1 MISFLLGLCLAR
13 GFGALT
19 VSLVEDGRTVAVPI
33 EFDPR
38 LGPADSAFE
47 VAQRFIETHGLSSGF
62 GCENDSACAALRLAL
77 TLEAYHHNRTTEEVA
92 VALLALPDGG
102 LGPHLTPADER
113 ALGAFCSAFYGFV
126 DCQVLRSR
134 LDDVLGPMREAC
146 ASRSKYEASAE
157 RVRSRGGVLLSS
169 VPRSGTH
176 WLTALVRDAVGVAW
190 AVPGDALGLDMVAHL
205 PMEVDV
211 TPEAASLVPLETD
224 PRLEGRDERGAD
236 DAQRPPPL
244 IMLHYPFLQLCGAHV
259 LSSLRGGHLPAR
271 ADAAAGGED
280 TCVVQLVRSPFSN
293 LDAWRRYT
301 KANASISRP
310 IGDAASTSTVGGAK
324 TFLERWVHHHRWWA
338 RVRASKRAEAAA
350 PGGGRAS
357 PSSAR
362 EVLVRY
368 EAMLL
373 APEAEL
379 ARVVRACGGRPRVTG
394 MAGAPTTAATA
405 RLSAAAADDDAA
417 RIATAAA
424 RLALARS
431 PPSASA
437 VRRASQRQ
445 QPTTANDPDDGVLGR
460 EESDAT
466 RGWRTEELRWALR
479 WFGSELD
486 TYGYGDDARAA
497 LASRARQDHTE
508 STRANTDAPSRQSQ
522 PSPKQEPLPL
532 MSGPWLFPRGEQGGD
547 GEEAQ
552 QTLVSWPALFEV
564 AWYPFPVFFWS

>member
-1 MISFLLGLCLAR
+1 MK
-13 GFGALT
+13 
-19 VSLVEDGRTVAVPI
+19 RTP
-33 EFDPR
+33 
-38 LGPADSAFE
+38 
-47 VAQRFIETHGLSSGF
+47 
-62 GCENDSACAALRLAL
+62 
-77 TLEAYHHNRTTEEVA
+77 
-92 VALLALPDGG
+92 
-102 LGPHLTPADER
+102 
-113 ALGAFCSAFYGFV
+113 
-126 DCQVLRSR
+126 
-134 LDDVLGPMREAC
+134 
-146 ASRSKYEASAE
+146 
-157 RVRSRGGVLLSS
+157 
-169 VPRSGTH
+169 
-176 WLTALVRDAVGVAW
+176 
-190 AVPGDALGLDMVAHL
+190 
-205 PMEVDV
+205 
-211 TPEAASLVPLETD
+211 
-224 PRLEGRDERGAD
+224 LEGRSRAD
-236 DAQRPPPL
+236 DAQRPRRL
-244 IMLHYPFLQLCGAHV
+244 SCSYPFLQLCGAHV
-259 LSSLRGGHLPAR
+259 LSSLRGGRLPAR
-271 ADAAAGGED
+271 ADAAAGGDD
-280 TCVVQLVRSPFSN
+280 TCVVQLVRSPVSN

-310 IGDAASTSTVGGAK
+310 IGDAARSRFAIDTVGGAK

-357 PSSAR
+357 PISAR
-362 EVLVRY
+362 EVLVRH

-379 ARVVRACGGRPRVTG
+379 ARVVRACGGRPVTG
-394 MAGAPTTAATA
+394 MAGVPTTAATA
-405 RLSAAAADDDAA
+405 RLAAAAADDDAV

-431 PPSASA
+431 PPSASGL
-437 VRRASQRQ
+437 RPASQRH
-445 QPTTANDPDDGVLGR
+445 QPTTANDQDEGVLGR

-508 STRANTDAPSRQSQ
+508 PTRASTDAPSRQSQ

-552 QTLVSWPALFEV
+552 RALVSWPALRGRR
-564 AWYPFPVFFWS
+564 YPFLCFSVIIPSTPHDSALPLNLRATYDLRPRGGRALEAQEAKKGEESRRGKRPRA